1 MNDTGYGPFDSI
13 ALFNTI
19 LGLINI
25 EKNSAQHMEQEAMQK
40 KLDEILSKVERI
52 ERTITDGKA

>member
-1 MNDTGYGPFDSI
+1 MNDTGYDPFDSI

-25 EKNSAQHMEQEAMQK
+25 EKNSAQRMEQEAMQK

-52 ERTITDGKA
+52 ERMITDGKT

>member
-1 MNDTGYGPFDSI
+1 MNDTGYDPFDSI

-52 ERTITDGKA
+52 ERMIADGKA

>member
-1 MNDTGYGPFDSI
+1 MNDTEYDPFDGI

-25 EKNSAQHMEQEAMQK
+25 EKNSTQHMEQEAMQK

-52 ERTITDGKA
+52 ERMITDGKA

>member
-1 MNDTGYGPFDSI
+1 MNDTGYDPFDSI

-25 EKNSAQHMEQEAMQK
+25 EKNSAQHIEQEAMQK

-52 ERTITDGKA
+52 ERMITDGKA

>member
-1 MNDTGYGPFDSI
+1 MNDTGYDPFDSI

-52 ERTITDGKA
+52 ERMITDGKA

>member
-1 MNDTGYGPFDSI
+1 MNDTGYDPFDSI
-13 ALFNTI
+13 TLFNTI
-19 LGLINI
+19 LCLINI

-52 ERTITDGKA
+52 ERMVADGKA

>member
-1 MNDTGYGPFDSI
+1 MNDTGYDPFDSI

>member
-1 MNDTGYGPFDSI
+1 MNDTGYDPFDSI

-52 ERTITDGKA
+52 ERTITDGKT